1 MAVLLSMRKPKLSVF
16 YVPNLLP
23 VWGKQLAIRSLARR
37 PHESTRSLAVGFPI
51 AETIFFG
58 YRMYSVLKNT
68 CFCPKVMCSSYP
80 RSRPTFD
87 LQPWQRRISSELACW
102 GGGQWFMPQ
111 PWWECCPLFAL
122 PAHRCWHA
130 EIKSFLRL
138 LCLKEITLALRLL
151 TNVDDKVFI

>member
-102 GGGQWFMPQ
+102 GGV
-111 PWWECCPLFAL
+111 
-122 PAHRCWHA
+122 
-130 EIKSFLRL
+130 SD
-138 LCLKEITLALRLL
+138 LCLSRDGNAVLCLLYLL
-151 TNVDDKVFI
+151 TDAGTQRSKAF